1 MTQSMVFR
9 LLNIYMKGTETG
21 MDKNLLH
28 DMIRDFLR
36 EDVGRGDI
44 TSESIFSEYE
54 IGSARLVA
62 RDSFIVAG
70 VESVVAEVFKVQN
83 PAVITVDAVPDGTW
97 ARPKM
102 SLLTVSG
109 PVIDLLKAERVALNL
124 LQRLS
129 GIATLTAQ
137 FVEKVKVYSVRITDT
152 RKTTPGLRVL
162 EKYAV
167 RVGGGA
173 NHRFNLADGVLLK
186 DNHIAACGSIRE
198 AVDKLRQ
205 RIPHTIRIEVETDSL
220 EQVEECVACGVDIIM
235 LDNMSPEMMSK
246 AVRIINGRALV
257 EASGGVTLDTV
268 ESIAMSGVNIIS
280 IGALTHSAPSCDIGM
295 DWSF

>member
-1 MTQSMVFR
+1 
-9 LLNIYMKGTETG
+9 
-21 MDKNLLH
+21 MDKNLLQS
-28 DMIRDFLR
+28 MIRQFLL
-36 EDVGRGDI
+36 EDVGRGDL
-44 TSESIFSEYE
+44 TSESIFSDHE

-70 VESVVAEVFKVQN
+70 VESVAAEVFRVQN
-83 PAVITVDAVPDGTW
+83 PDVIIVDPVPDGTW

-102 SLLTVSG
+102 GLLTVSG

-137 FVEKVKVYSVRITDT
+137 FVERVKVYSVRITDT

-173 NHRFNLADGVLLK
+173 NHRFNLADGVLIK

-198 AVDKLRQ
+198 AVDKVRG
-205 RIPHTIRIEVETDSL
+205 RIPHTIRVEVETDSL
-220 EQVEECVACGVDIIM
+220 EQVKECLACGVDIIM
-235 LDNMSPEMMSK
+235 LDNMTPEMMST
-246 AVRIINGRALV
+246 AVRLINGRALV
-257 EASGGVTLDTV
+257 EASGGVTLQTV
-268 ESIAMSGVNIIS
+268 EAIAMSGVDIIS
-280 IGALTHSAPSCDIGM
+280 VGALTHSAPSCDIGM

>member
-1 MTQSMVFR
+1 
-9 LLNIYMKGTETG
+9 

-28 DMIRDFLR
+28 SMIREFLR
-36 EDVGRGDI
+36 EDVGRGDL
-44 TSESIFSEYE
+44 TSESIFSDHE

-70 VESVVAEVFKVQN
+70 VESVAAEVFKVQN
-83 PAVITVDAVPDGTW
+83 PSVITVDAVPDGTW

-102 SLLTVSG
+102 GLLTVSG

-137 FVEKVKVYSVRITDT
+137 FVEKVKVYPVRITDT
-152 RKTTPGLRVL
+152 RKTTPGLRVM

-167 RVGGGA
+167 QVGGGS
-173 NHRFNLADGVLLK
+173 NHRFNLTDGVLIK

-198 AVDKLRQ
+198 AVDKVRAK
-205 RIPHTIRIEVETDSL
+205 IPHTVRIEVETDNL
-220 EQVEECVACGVDIIM
+220 EQVDECLACGADIIM

-246 AVRIINGRALV
+246 AVRKINGRALV
-257 EASGGVTLDTV
+257 EASGGVTLETV
-268 ESIAMSGVNIIS
+268 ESIAMSGVDIIS
-280 IGALTHSAPSCDIGM
+280 IGALTHSVSSCDIGM

>member
-1 MTQSMVFR
+1 
-9 LLNIYMKGTETG
+9 

-44 TSESIFSEYE
+44 TSESIFSEHE

-62 RDSFIVAG
+62 RDSFLVAG

-129 GIATLTAQ
+129 GIATLTAE

-173 NHRFNLADGVLLK
+173 NHRFNLADGVLIK

-198 AVDKLRQ
+198 AVDKLRE

-220 EQVEECVACGVDIIM
+220 EQVEECLSCGVDIIM

-246 AVRIINGRALV
+246 AVRMINGRALV
-257 EASGGVTLDTV
+257 EASGGVTLDTI

>member
-1 MTQSMVFR
+1 
-9 LLNIYMKGTETG
+9 

-28 DMIRDFLR
+28 GMIRGFLR
-36 EDVGRGDI
+36 EDVGRGDL
-44 TSESIFSEYE
+44 TSEAIFSDHE

-62 RDSFIVAG
+62 RDSFMVAG
-70 VESVVAEVFKVQN
+70 VESVAAEVFKVQN
-83 PAVITVDAVPDGTW
+83 PQVITVDAVADGSW

-137 FVEKVKVYSVRITDT
+137 FVEKVKVYAVRITDT

-173 NHRFNLADGVLLK
+173 NHRFNLTDGVLIK

-198 AVDKLRQ
+198 AVDKVREK
-205 RIPHTIRIEVETDSL
+205 IPHTIRVEVETDSL
-220 EQVEECVACGVDIIM
+220 EQVEECLTCGVDIIM
-235 LDNMSPEMMSK
+235 LDNMSPEVMAQ
-246 AVRIINGRALV
+246 AVRLINGRALV
-257 EASGGVTLDTV
+257 EASGGVTLETV
-268 ESIAMSGVNIIS
+268 EAIAMTGVDIIS
-280 IGALTHSAPSCDIGM
+280 IGALTHSAPACDIGM